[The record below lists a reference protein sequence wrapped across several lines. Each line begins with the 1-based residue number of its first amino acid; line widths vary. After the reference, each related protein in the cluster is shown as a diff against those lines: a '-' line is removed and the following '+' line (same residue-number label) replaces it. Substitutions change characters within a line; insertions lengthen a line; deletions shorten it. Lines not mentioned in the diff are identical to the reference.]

1 MKHDVMCQNSF
12 SQRVCVWWRQKPK
25 EEDNHSQ
32 YDQKHEVT
40 RQKKTNFDFIRL
52 QGTCYSFFPI
62 VF

>member
-12 SQRVCVWWRQKPK
+12 SQRVCVWWHQKPK

-40 RQKKTNFDFIRL
+40 RQKKRL
-52 QGTCYSFFPI
+52 ILIS
-62 VF
+62 